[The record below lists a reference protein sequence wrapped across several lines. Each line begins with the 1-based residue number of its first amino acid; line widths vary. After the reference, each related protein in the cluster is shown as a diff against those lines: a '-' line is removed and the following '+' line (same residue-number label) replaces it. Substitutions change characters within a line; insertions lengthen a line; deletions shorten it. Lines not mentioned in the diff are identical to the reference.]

1 MLPSWTKFAM
11 LFVMGLVIV
20 IGLGDN
26 SGVDAGWFPGKLAGR
41 VVVNGIHRRQERRAA
56 RRGCGAEAVEAVQ
69 ASGCHAQASATSCH
83 GPVEYAPAP
92 VSQVAPPVMEAVAP
106 APVKVEADLSPE
118 EEQRIRESIA
128 DLRDKLHLLEQMIEI
143 RKQLTVRTEK

>member
-1 MLPSWTKFAM
+1 MPSWTKFAM
-11 LFVMGLVIV
+11 LFVMGLVMV

-26 SGVDAGWFPGKLAGR
+26 SGVDAGWFPGKLVGR
-41 VVVNGIHRRQERRAA
+41 TIVNGIHRRQERRAA

-69 ASGCHAQASATSCH
+69 VQASGCHSQAVVPAPVSYVAPPAMEAT
-83 GPVEYAPAP
+83 APAP
-92 VSQVAPPVMEAVAP
+92 VN
-106 APVKVEADLSPE
+106 VEADLSPE

-143 RKQLTVRTEK
+143 RKQLTVRTR